1 MIIGVIGFVEVRED
15 WQEGTKR
22 ESGPNDA
29 RRVGPLVLFFHFML
43 FFFTNL

>member
-22 ESGPNDA
+22 ESGPND
-29 RRVGPLVLFFHFML
+29 GDVLGH
-43 FFFTNL
+43 

>member
-29 RRVGPLVLFFHFML
+29 RCVGPLVLFFSFHVIFL
-43 FFFTNL
+43 Y